1 MRVLPQDERP
11 LNGLTIVDFSQF
23 LSGPLCS
30 LKLADL
36 GARVI
41 KVERPG
47 VGDLCRNLYLSDTD
61 IDGDNSLFHAIN
73 RNKESVTADLRNP
86 EDRAFLTQLLKSADV
101 MIQNFRPGV
110 IERQGFGYDA
120 VKEINP
126 GIVYGSIS
134 GYGEEGPWKD
144 LPGQD
149 LLAQARSGLLWLTGS
164 AGDPPVPMGLAVA
177 DMLAGNALAQA
188 ILAVL
193 VGRGI
198 HGRGAK
204 VETSL
209 LEAMIDFQFEV
220 LTTHLNDGQR
230 VPKRSDVNGAHA
242 YLGAPYGVYETADGY
257 LALAMTPSLQ
267 ILCDLLGVQ
276 GLEGYYEAPA
286 DLLTHRDAIKSTLAA
301 RVKTAT
307 TAEWLAVLQPAD
319 IWCSEVLDW
328 PGLRGSEA
336 YEIMDFEQVI
346 ARTPTVRL
354 NALRA
359 PVRVNGATLKNAT
372 AAPSLGQ
379 HTDAIKSEL
388 SRNSLTAGP
397 ALNPSRIRAE
407 NGGLNVSPDQT
418 LLGRKT

>member
-1 MRVLPQDERP
+1 MRVLPQPDRP
-11 LNGLTIVDFSQF
+11 LSGLTVVDFSQF

-47 VGDLCRNLYLSDTD
+47 VGDLCRYLYLSDVD

-73 RNKESVTADLRNP
+73 RNKESITADLKNQ
-86 EDRAFLTQLLKSADV
+86 EDRQKLSDLLVTADV

-110 IERQGFGYDA
+110 IERQGFGYEA
-120 VKEINP
+120 VREINP
-126 GIVYGSIS
+126 RIVYGSIS

-164 AGDPPVPMGLAVA
+164 QDDPPMPMGLAVA
-177 DMLAGNALAQA
+177 DMMAGNALAQG
-188 ILAVL
+188 ILAAL

-209 LEAMIDFQFEV
+209 FEAMIDFQFEV
-220 LTTHLNDGQR
+220 LTTHLNDG
-230 VPKRSDVNGAHA
+230 KRPPTRSGVNGAHA
-242 YLGAPYGVYETADGY
+242 YLGAPYGVYETSDGY

-267 ILCDLLGVQ
+267 NLAELLGLAS
-276 GLEGYYEAPA
+276 LEPFYDDPA
-286 DLLTHRDAIKSTLAA
+286 VLLSRRDEIKTILAD
-301 RVKTAT
+301 RIKTGT
-307 TAEWLAVLQPAD
+307 TAEWLSVLQPAD

-328 PGLRGSEA
+328 PDMLESEA
-336 YEIMDFEQVI
+336 FRSLDFQQTIRRNASLEL
-346 ARTPTVRL
+346 T
-354 NALRA
+354 ALRA
-359 PVRVNGATLKNAT
+359 PIRIDDATLKSPV
-372 AAPSLGQ
+372 AAPTLGQ
-379 HTDAIKSEL
+379 HTDAIFKNLPS
-388 SRNSLTAGP
+388 GP
-397 ALNPSRIRAE
+397 KPTEDDDGRAKKPAE
-407 NGGLNVSPDQT
+407 RQHQHD
-418 LLGRKT
+418 KTG